1 MVLHRPVE
9 LATLI
14 KYLTRRNSSLEP
26 VHGQRETQKGI
37 PHWRRDLDAR
47 SCLLFALLVDFN

>member
-14 KYLTRRNSSLEP
+14 RHVSQAVLLRGHSGYNLKIN
-26 VHGQRETQKGI
+26 REVLKAQ
-37 PHWRRDLDAR
+37 
-47 SCLLFALLVDFN
+47 